1 MKKKIIG
8 ILICTLLIAATVLP
22 VAGTM
27 NADKNQETK
36 TTVEKLN
43 PRTPIPAHITPWWAK
58 WFISTFHLNDDW
70 DFWSDPTEQDI
81 WMIHPGNV
89 GIGTTS
95 PVAKL
100 DVVGSW
106 VSFKNPNGP
115 IDLHLTALQGYTSS
129 LNFYET
135 NAGPQGTVKY
145 SPDYN
150 ALMLTT
156 SGDPIK
162 NILLMPRNNVGIGT
176 TNPTSAL
183 HVNGAITLS
192 PMAEPNAPATGFII
206 WCGTDGNLYAKS
218 STPTKTLLAL
228 K

>member
-22 VAGTM
+22 VAGAM
-27 NADKNQETK
+27 NADKN
-36 TTVEKLN
+36 
-43 PRTPIPAHITPWWAK
+43 PGTPKPAHLTPAWAIWLIK
-58 WFISTFHLNDDW
+58 YFHLNDDW
-70 DFWSDPTEQDI
+70 NFWNSTNNI
-81 WMIHPGNV
+81 FMIHTGNV
-89 GIGTTS
+89 GIGTEN
-95 PVAKL
+95 PLAKL

-106 VSFKNPNGP
+106 VAFTNPNGP

-183 HVNGAITLS
+183 HVNGAITLN
-192 PMAEPNAPATGFII
+192 PMAEPPGPTTG
-206 WCGTDGNLYAKS
+206 WVLYCDQVDGHLYAKQGAI
-218 STPTKTLLAL
+218 KTQLAP
-228 K
+228 